1 MKKQSIYRWLRH
13 VAAIATCFVALLA
26 QASEQ
31 ENFADARA
39 LLESGLSIMV
49 GSSITIDRIAATE
62 SDQLIEVSIKD
73 GPVLYA
79 TRSGEFL
86 LLNGDLLRVTN
97 TEVANLTET
106 RRVAD
111 RLSMIGALDLDE
123 MIVFSPAEPAK
134 DFITVFT
141 DITCGYCRKL
151 HQEMDD
157 LNRRGIEVRYLAYP
171 RGGMSSQG
179 AKQLATAWCSR
190 NREAT
195 LTSLKSGVEMP
206 LNECEG
212 NPIAEHYALGNRLGV
227 RGTPAIVTSNGQMIP
242 GYQSAADIA
251 SLLGIE

>member
-13 VAAIATCFVALLA
+13 IGAIATCFVALLA
-26 QASEQ
+26 QGSEQ
-31 ENFADARA
+31 EKFADARA
-39 LLESGLSIMV
+39 RLEAGLSIMV
-49 GSSITIDRIAATE
+49 GSSITMDRIAATE

-141 DITCGYCRKL
+141 DIPCGYCRKF
-151 HQEMDD
+151 H
-157 LNRRGIEVRYLAYP
+157 
-171 RGGMSSQG
+171 
-179 AKQLATAWCSR
+179 
-190 NREAT
+190 
-195 LTSLKSGVEMP
+195 
-206 LNECEG
+206 
-212 NPIAEHYALGNRLGV
+212 H
-227 RGTPAIVTSNGQMIP
+227 
-242 GYQSAADIA
+242 
-251 SLLGIE
+251 